1 MSINAYAAY
10 QSKQTNFEDSRHTEY
25 RLLVQVTAALLAALE
40 NPNDL
45 RPRIHAAQ
53 WNRDVWAALRI
64 DLMSEANALPQD
76 LKNALISLARWS
88 EDESLRVISGKGD
101 IDSLIEINRNIMAGL
116 KPADE
121 PKAADTTIFEEDIV
135 PTHMATSDY
144 ATALLNSSS
153 A

>member
-1 MSINAYAAY
+1 MSLNAYATY
-10 QSKQTNFEDSRHTEY
+10 QAKQTNFEDSRHTEY

-40 NPNDL
+40 TPNDI
-45 RPRIHAAQ
+45 RPRIEAAQ

-64 DLMSEANALPQD
+64 DLMSEANGLPQD

-121 PKAADTTIFEEDIV
+121 PKETLDTAPEEDAV
-135 PTHMATSDY
+135 LPHMATSDY